1 MRLTHGLEGSGLLPA
16 LLTPFSAALLHAGFL
31 HLALNLFMLAICGVA
46 VERAIGWKNL
56 LALYLVGAGTAAAAQ
71 WASNPESQIPM
82 IGASGAISA
91 VVGAYALLFGKNRV
105 TISNPFLARAIH
117 VAWLAAAWIG
127 LQLLFGYASRSSEGP
142 TIAILA
148 HVGGFLAGLAL
159 ATPLHRLHWRRA

>member
-1 MRLTHGLEGSGLLPA
+1 M
-16 LLTPFSAALLHAGFL
+16 LTPFSATLLHAGFL

-56 LALYLVGAGTAAAAQ
+56 LVLYLVGAVAAAAAQ
-71 WASNPESQIPM
+71 WVSDPESQVPM

-91 VVGAYALLFGKNRV
+91 VVGAYALLFGQNRV
-105 TISNPFLARAIH
+105 KLSNPMLARAVH

-127 LQLLFGYASRSSEGP
+127 LQLLFGFVSRSSQGP
-142 TIAILA
+142 TIATLA